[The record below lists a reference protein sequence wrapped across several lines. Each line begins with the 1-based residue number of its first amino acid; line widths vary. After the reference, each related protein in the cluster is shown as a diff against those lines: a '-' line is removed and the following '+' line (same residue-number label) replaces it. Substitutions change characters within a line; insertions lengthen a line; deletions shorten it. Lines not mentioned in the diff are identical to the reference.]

1 VADAALTPGLAL
13 EYLDQLSTDIRAA
26 VLLNVRGE
34 VVAASGPDG
43 DGKRMGE
50 LAAEL
55 FERAEAAAPGAI
67 SQVEAW
73 TGGGI
78 VFAVRDERWTLAVV
92 TGRYALS
99 SLMFYDLRLV
109 LADLGAGS

>member
-1 VADAALTPGLAL
+1 MADAALTPDLAL

-26 VLLNVRGE
+26 VVLDARGD
-34 VVAASGPDG
+34 VVAASGPDD
-43 DGKRMGE
+43 DGTRMGE
-50 LAAEL
+50 LAVEL
-55 FERAEAAAPGAI
+55 FERAEAASPGAV

-73 TGGGI
+73 AGGGI

-99 SLMFYDLRLV
+99 TLMFYDLRLV

>member
-1 VADAALTPGLAL
+1 MADAALTPDLAL

-26 VLLNVRGE
+26 VLLDASGAP
-34 VVAASGPDG
+34 AASSGPDG
-43 DGKRMGE
+43 ARMGE
-50 LAAEL
+50 LAREL
-55 FERAEAAAPGAI
+55 FDRAEAASPGPV

-73 TGGGI
+73 AGGGI